1 MINKKD
7 IQTILKHAGHDLPS
21 LEDKLRQL
29 SNAVLDLEIRKK
41 ELSAQL
47 IDLGQTIAQYQN
59 IIDNKKHQLI
69 ELVK

>member
-1 MINKKD
+1 LINKKD